1 MKRAMQKIFAPI
13 AAGALLVA
21 VLDPACADGSQR
33 VWRSRYSVGVISRDV
48 ITPYYL
54 GYYGSHYSYLPPDP
68 VPPPTYVRYIYP
80 PPVCVYWT
88 WGLHD
93 WIC

>member
-1 MKRAMQKIFAPI
+1 M
-13 AAGALLVA
+13 
-21 VLDPACADGSQR
+21 
-33 VWRSRYSVGVISRDV
+33 ISRDV

-88 WGLHD
+88 WGLLD

>member
-1 MKRAMQKIFAPI
+1 MQKVLAPI
-13 AAGALLVA
+13 AAGALLA
-21 VLDPACADGSQR
+21 AALDPACAGGSRR
-33 VWRSRYSVGVISRDV
+33 VWHSRYRIGVISRDV

-68 VPPPTYVRYIYP
+68 VPTYVRYIYP